1 MSPTFL
7 GCRNVAHRPRHKAK
21 PEITKTRVRDVNSVF
36 LTKKPQD
43 FPDCC
48 SFTLN
53 GNSASKSGTL
63 EVSSQ

>member
-1 MSPTFL
+1 MSLTFL

-21 PEITKTRVRDVNSVF
+21 PEITKTRVRDVF

-43 FPDCC
+43 FPDCS

-53 GNSASKSGTL
+53 GNSASKSGTV
-63 EVSSQ
+63 EVLSQ